1 MPKQSYSHFF
11 CAVRIFFRRKDNSW
25 CRKVTEILT
34 SAQMRAVEV
43 AAIDS
48 GAVSGLTLMER
59 AGTGVVAALRAHWP
73 TLTSGSARVLC
84 GPGNNGGDGFVIA
97 RLLQTNGWQVQVVT
111 FGHPDRLPQDARHNF
126 DRLAVTVTDG
136 ITIPPSPFDGDLSV
150 DAMFGTGLT
159 RPITDPAMASWLHC
173 HDRFCAAGSAAIA
186 VDIPS
191 GLDADSGRVLQG
203 SACARSGL
211 TVTFHRAKPG
221 HYLADGPE
229 FCGALHIVGIGL

>member
-1 MPKQSYSHFF
+1 M
-11 CAVRIFFRRKDNSW
+11 
-25 CRKVTEILT
+25 
-34 SAQMRAVEV
+34 

-48 GAVSGLTLMER
+48 GTVTGLALMER
-59 AGTGVVAALRAHWP
+59 AGAGVVASFHTNWPALR
-73 TLTSGSARVLC
+73 SGSARILC

-97 RLLQTNGWQVQVVT
+97 RLLHANGWQVQVVT
-111 FGHPDRLPQDARHNF
+111 FGHPDQLPQDARHNF
-126 DRLAVTVTDG
+126 NRLAMPVADG
-136 ITIPPSPFDGDLSV
+136 ATTPPTQFDGDLSV

-159 RPITDPAMASWLHC
+159 RPISDPAMASWLHC
-173 HDRFCAAGSAAIA
+173 HDRFCAAGGAAIA

-229 FCGALHIVGIGL
+229 FCGTLHIVGIGL